1 MEDLKLV
8 LVSSSEAASLK
19 STDSRDI
26 LSSSNWLM
34 VDADESA
41 VVLET
46 IFVVSV
52 VSVGGITLM
61 ALALDHLMMF

>member
-1 MEDLKLV
+1 MEDLKEV

-46 IFVVSV
+46 IFVDSV
-52 VSVGGITLM
+52 VDDGITLM

>member
-46 IFVVSV
+46 IFVDSV
-52 VSVGGITLM
+52 VDDGITLM